1 MHRMFAVRQLA
12 ILAVA
17 TLALAACGSSDDSVT
32 PIASPSASLVPA
44 ASAASSGPSGP
55 STGPSGTPAADQ
67 TATDWGRIWDTLPSG
82 FPTYPGATP
91 SKEASTGPV
100 SATFVV
106 SGGVAKD
113 VAAWMSDQ
121 LKRDAYGVDAATTP
135 LEDGS
140 YIVEAQREADCRVKV
155 TATPTGGLT
164 TITVLY
170 GADCP
175 NP

>member
-1 MHRMFAVRQLA
+1 MFAFRYLA

-17 TLALAACGSSDDSVT
+17 TLALAACGSSGSSARPV
-32 PIASPSASLVPA
+32 ASPSASLVPA
-44 ASAASSGPSGP
+44 ASPRPSTGA
-55 STGPSGTPAADQ
+55 STGPSGTLTAGQ

-91 SKEASTGPV
+91 AQEASTGPA

-113 VAAWMSDQ
+113 VAASMSDQ
-121 LKRDAYGVDAATTP
+121 LMRDAYGVDAATVP

-140 YIVEAQREADCRVKV
+140 YIVEGRRGAGCRVQVK
-155 TATPTGGLT
+155 ATPTGGLT

>member
-1 MHRMFAVRQLA
+1 MFTCRHVA

-17 TLALAACGSSDDSVT
+17 TLALAACVSSGGSAT
-32 PIASPSASLVPA
+32 PLASSSASLIPA
-44 ASAASSGPSGP
+44 ASPRP
-55 STGPSGTPAADQ
+55 STSPSGTLAAGQ

-91 SKEASTGPV
+91 AEEASTGPA

-121 LKRDAYGVDAATTP
+121 LKRDAYGVDAATAP

-140 YIVEAQREADCRVKV
+140 YIVEARRGAGCRVQVK
-155 TATPTGGLT
+155 ATPTGGLT

>member
-1 MHRMFAVRQLA
+1 MFAFRYLA

-17 TLALAACGSSDDSVT
+17 TLALAACGSSGSSARPV
-32 PIASPSASLVPA
+32 ASPSASLVPA
-44 ASAASSGPSGP
+44 ASPRPSTGA
-55 STGPSGTPAADQ
+55 STGPSGTLTAGQ

-91 SKEASTGPV
+91 AQEASTGPA

-113 VAAWMSDQ
+113 VAASISDQ
-121 LKRDAYGVDAATTP
+121 LMRDAYGVDAATVP

-140 YIVEAQREADCRVKV
+140 YIVEGRRGAGCRVQVK
-155 TATPTGGLT
+155 ATPTGGLT

>member
-1 MHRMFAVRQLA
+1 MFAFRYLA

-17 TLALAACGSSDDSVT
+17 TLALAACGSSGSSARPV
-32 PIASPSASLVPA
+32 ASPSASLVPA
-44 ASAASSGPSGP
+44 ASPRPSTGP
-55 STGPSGTPAADQ
+55 STGPSGTLTAGQ

-91 SKEASTGPV
+91 AQEASTGPA

-113 VAAWMSDQ
+113 VAASMSDQ
-121 LKRDAYGVDAATTP
+121 LMRDAYGVDAATVP

-140 YIVEAQREADCRVKV
+140 YIVEGRRGAGCRVQVK
-155 TATPTGGLT
+155 ATPTGGLT

>member
-1 MHRMFAVRQLA
+1 MFAFRYLA

-17 TLALAACGSSDDSVT
+17 TLALAACGSSGSSARPV
-32 PIASPSASLVPA
+32 ASPSASLVPA
-44 ASAASSGPSGP
+44 ASPRP
-55 STGPSGTPAADQ
+55 STGPSGTLTAGQ

-91 SKEASTGPV
+91 AQEASTGPA

-113 VAAWMSDQ
+113 VAASISDQ
-121 LKRDAYGVDAATTP
+121 LMRDAYGVDAATVP

-140 YIVEAQREADCRVKV
+140 YIVEGRRGAGCRVQVK
-155 TATPTGGLT
+155 ATPTGGLT

>member
-1 MHRMFAVRQLA
+1 M
-12 ILAVA
+12 
-17 TLALAACGSSDDSVT
+17 T
-32 PIASPSASLVPA
+32 PIASPPASLVPA
-44 ASAASSGPSGP
+44 ASSGSSGP
-55 STGPSGTPAADQ
+55 STGPSGTAAANQ
-67 TATDWGRIWDTLPSG
+67 TDTDWGRIWDALPSG

-91 SKEASTGPV
+91 SEEASTGPV

-106 SGGVAKD
+106 PGGVAKD

-121 LKRDAYGVDAATTP
+121 LRRDAYGVDAATTP

-140 YIVEAQREADCRVKV
+140 YIVEARRKADCRVQV

>member
-1 MHRMFAVRQLA
+1 MFAFRYLA

-17 TLALAACGSSDDSVT
+17 TLALAACGSSGGSAR
-32 PIASPSASLVPA
+32 PMASPSASLVPA
-44 ASAASSGPSGP
+44 ASPRP
-55 STGPSGTPAADQ
+55 STGPSGTLAAGQ

-91 SKEASTGPV
+91 AQEASTGPA

-113 VAAWMSDQ
+113 VAALMSDQ
-121 LKRDAYGVDAATTP
+121 LMRDAYGVDAATVP

-140 YIVEAQREADCRVKV
+140 YIVEARRGAGCRVQVK
-155 TATPTGGLT
+155 ATPTGGLT

>member
-1 MHRMFAVRQLA
+1 MFTCRHVA

-17 TLALAACGSSDDSVT
+17 TLALAACVSSGGSAT
-32 PIASPSASLVPA
+32 PVASPSASLIPA
-44 ASAASSGPSGP
+44 ASPRP
-55 STGPSGTPAADQ
+55 STSPSGTLAAGQ

-82 FPTYPGATP
+82 FPTYPGAAP
-91 SKEASTGPV
+91 APEASSRPA
-100 SATFVV
+100 SARFVV
-106 SGGVAKD
+106 SGGVAKAI
-113 VAAWMSDQ
+113 AAWMSDQ
-121 LKRDAYGVDAATTP
+121 LKRDAYSIDAAMAP

-140 YIVEAQREADCRVKV
+140 YIVEAQRGAGCRVQV

>member
-1 MHRMFAVRQLA
+1 MHRMFAFRHLA

-17 TLALAACGSSDDSVT
+17 TLALAACGSLSGSAT
-32 PIASPSASLVPA
+32 TIASPSASLVPA
-44 ASAASSGPSGP
+44 ASLGPSRGP
-55 STGPSGTPAADQ
+55 IGTPVADQ
-67 TATDWGRIWDTLPSG
+67 TATEWGRIWDTLPSG

-91 SKEASTGPV
+91 AEEASTGPA

-121 LKRDAYGVDAATTP
+121 LKRDAYGVDAATSP

-140 YIVEAQREADCRVKV
+140 YILEAQREAGCRVQV

>member
-1 MHRMFAVRQLA
+1 MFAFRYLA

-17 TLALAACGSSDDSVT
+17 TLALAACGSSGGSARPVA
-32 PIASPSASLVPA
+32 PPSASLVPA
-44 ASAASSGPSGP
+44 ASPRPSTVSSG
-55 STGPSGTPAADQ
+55 TLAAGQ

-91 SKEASTGPV
+91 ALEASTGPA

-113 VAAWMSDQ
+113 VAASMSDQ
-121 LKRDAYGVDAATTP
+121 LMRDAYGVDAATVP

-140 YIVEAQREADCRVKV
+140 YIVEARRGAGCRVQVK
-155 TATPTGGLT
+155 ATPTGGLT

>member
-1 MHRMFAVRQLA
+1 MFAFRHLA

-17 TLALAACGSSDDSVT
+17 TLALAACGSSSGSAT

-44 ASAASSGPSGP
+44 ASLGPSAGP
-55 STGPSGTPAADQ
+55 IGTPAAGQ
-67 TATDWGRIWDTLPSG
+67 TATEWGRIWDTLPSG

-91 SKEASTGPV
+91 AEEASTGPA

-121 LKRDAYGVDAATTP
+121 LKRDAYGVDAATSP

-140 YIVEAQREADCRVKV
+140 YIVGAQQEAGCRVQI